1 MMKSRNFI
9 LGLFTLILLTAIS
22 NYIFAGTTGKIA
34 GRVTDAKTG
43 EGIPFANVII
53 EGTTLGAATNLEG
66 YYTIINVP
74 PGVYTLRASVV
85 GYETKI
91 VTNVRVNIDLTTRI
105 DFELREKTV
114 ELGQEVVVTATRP
127 LVQKDLTA
135 STSVVGSDLISELP
149 VTEVRDVLTLQAGV
163 IVSAGG
169 GIHVR
174 GGRSGQLAYQIDGVT
189 ITDAYDNSTVI
200 DVGTNAIQELQVISG
215 AFNAEYGQ
223 AMSGVVNIVTKDGD
237 NKFNGNI
244 QLYSGDYFSNR
255 KNIFMN
261 IDHINPLSVQ
271 SVDASLSGPILKDR
285 LFFFT
290 NARYYYNEGYLYGK
304 RIFLP
309 TDVTREVSPD
319 SFIVQASGDGAFV
332 PMNPNK
338 RFFYQAKL
346 TQRVTSTF
354 KLSYNFIYDYQ
365 NYKDYDDFQRLNP
378 DNNLNRFRKGYSN
391 TLSINHA
398 ISNWTFYQLNFS
410 YYFKDYRHYLY
421 KDIYTGD
428 PARPTLYVDNDLIQN
443 PPYSFSTGGTNTSRF
458 VRNTG
463 TYSVRLDWTSQLT
476 QEVGI
481 KFGGEF
487 KQHRI
492 YYENIN
498 LQPMVD
504 ANGNKVNPYN
514 VVIPPITTNNY
525 DTYLRKPQE
534 GAAYIQTKLEM
545 FNMIVNAGIRL
556 DVFNPDGVVL
566 SDPTDPNIYD
576 PIKPDNKFFDYNGNG
591 VQDPGEPSKTVEDRL
606 KYWYKKA
613 SIKYQ
618 VSPRVGIAYP
628 ITDKGVIHF
637 SYGHFLQLPSY
648 ELLYTNPDFELGVGS
663 GNQGLFG
670 NADLKPQKT
679 VKGEIGLQQ
688 QIGDDISIDVTMFFE
703 DFRDLIG
710 TQTDEVLVFGGA
722 RSYSIFANS
731 DFGFSKGI
739 TLRFE
744 KRFSGGL
751 ATNLDYTYSIT
762 KGNASNP
769 ADARNAI
776 LGGAAPETFIAPLDW
791 DQTHT
796 LNIVVAYTKPR
807 DFGFSIIGNLY
818 SGQPYTP
825 QINKN
830 TRVTQNAFPRNSG
843 RKPSIFNV
851 DLRAYK
857 DIPIASTTLTF
868 FVKVYNVFDANNPRG
883 VYGDTGDPFFTFGK
897 LEAQKINPKLY
908 YNTLDELYTNP
919 GFFSE
924 PRRVEFGISYNF

>member
-1 MMKSRNFI
+1 MKPRVIF
-9 LGLFTLILLTAIS
+9 LFTIPICLSLILTV
-22 NYIFAGTTGKIA
+22 FAGTTGKIA

-74 PGVYTLRASVV
+74 PGVYTVKASVV

-91 VTNVRVNIDLTTRI
+91 VTNVRVNIDLTTRV

-127 LVQKDLTA
+127 LIQKDLTA

-163 IVSAGG
+163 VVSAGG

-174 GGRSGQLAYQIDGVT
+174 GGRAGQLAFQIDGVT

-200 DVGTNAIQELQVISG
+200 DVGTSAIQELQVISG

-237 NKFNGNI
+237 NKFTGNI
-244 QLYSGDYFSNR
+244 QIYSGDYYSNR

-261 IDHINPLSVQ
+261 IDHINPLTVQ
-271 SVDASLSGPILKDR
+271 NFDASLSGPIIRDK

-290 NARYYYNEGYLYGK
+290 NARYYFNEGYLYGK
-304 RIFLP
+304 RVFLP

-338 RFFYQAKL
+338 RIYFQTKL
-346 TQRVTSTF
+346 TQRLTSTF
-354 KLSYNFIYDYQ
+354 RLSYNFIYDYQ
-365 NYKDYDDFQRLNP
+365 NYKDYDHYQRLNP

-391 TLSINHA
+391 TISINHA
-398 ISNWTFYQLNFS
+398 LSNWTFYQLNLS

-428 PARPTLYVDNDLIQN
+428 PQRPTLYVDNDLIQN
-443 PPYSFSTGGTNTSRF
+443 PPYSFATGGTNTSRF

-492 YYENIN
+492 YFENIN
-498 LQPMVD
+498 LQPMLD

-514 VVIPPITTNNY
+514 VVIPPLTTTNH
-525 DTYLRKPQE
+525 DKYLREPQE
-534 GAAYIQTKLEM
+534 GAAYFQTKLEM
-545 FNMIVNAGIRL
+545 FNMIVNAGLRL
-556 DVFNPDGVVL
+556 DIFNPDGVVL

-576 PIKPDNKFFDYNGNG
+576 PIKPNNKFFDYNGNG
-591 VQDPGEPSKTVEDRL
+591 VQDPGEPTKTIEDRL

-618 VSPRVGIAYP
+618 ISPRVGIAYP

-688 QIGDDISIDVTMFFE
+688 QIGSDISIDVTMFFE
-703 DFRDLIG
+703 DFRNLVG

-722 RSYSIFANS
+722 RSYSIYANS
-731 DFGFSKGI
+731 DFGFSRGI
-739 TLRFE
+739 TARFE

-751 ATNLDYTYSIT
+751 ATNIDYTYSIT

-796 LNIVVAYTKPR
+796 LNIVVAYTQPR
-807 DFGFSIIGNLY
+807 NFGFSIIGNLY

-843 RKPSIFNV
+843 RKPNIFNI
-851 DLRAYK
+851 DMRAYK
-857 DIPIASTTLTF
+857 DIALANTTLTIF
-868 FVKVYNVFDANNPRG
+868 IKVYNLLDANNPRG
-883 VYGDTGDPFFTFGK
+883 VYGDTGDPFFTFSK

-908 YNTLDELYTNP
+908 YNTLDDLYTNP

>member
-1 MMKSRNFI
+1 MKIRIIKLCI
-9 LGLFTLILLTAIS
+9 LIIVGIMSTIS
-22 NYIFAGTTGKIA
+22 LYAGTTGKIA

-127 LVQKDLTA
+127 LIQKDLTA

-174 GGRSGQLAYQIDGVT
+174 GGRAGQLAYQIDGVT

-237 NKFNGNI
+237 NKFTGNI
-244 QLYSGDYFSNR
+244 QLYGGDYYSNR

-261 IDHINPLSVQ
+261 LDKINPLSVQ
-271 SVDASLSGPILKDR
+271 NIDASFSGPIIKDH

-290 NARYYYNEGYLYGK
+290 NARYYFNEGYLYGK
-304 RIFLP
+304 RVFLP

-319 SFIVQASGDGAFV
+319 SFLVQASGDGAFV

-338 RFFYQAKL
+338 RFFFQTKL
-346 TQRVTSTF
+346 TQRLTSTF
-354 KLSYNFIYDYQ
+354 KISYNFIYDYQ

-391 TLSINHA
+391 TISINHA
-398 ISNWTFYQLNFS
+398 LSNWTFYQLNFS

-428 PARPTLYVDNDLIQN
+428 PNRPTLYVDNDRIQN

-476 QEVGI
+476 QEIGI
-481 KFGGEF
+481 KFGGEL

-514 VVIPPITTNNY
+514 VVIPPLTTNNHDKY
-525 DTYLRKPQE
+525 FRKPLE
-534 GAAYIQTKLEM
+534 GAAYFQTKLEM
-545 FNMIVNAGIRL
+545 FNMIVNAGLRL
-556 DVFNPDGVVL
+556 DIFNPDGVVL

-591 VQDPGEPSKTVEDRL
+591 VQDSNEPSKTVEDRL
-606 KYWYKKA
+606 KYWYRKA

-618 VSPRVGIAYP
+618 VSPRIGIAYP

-648 ELLYTNPDFELGVGS
+648 ELLYSNPDFELGVGS

-796 LNIVVAYTKPR
+796 LNIVVAYSKPR
-807 DFGFSIIGNLY
+807 NYGFSIIGNLY

-843 RKPSIFNV
+843 RKPTIFNI
-851 DLRAYK
+851 DLRTYK
-857 DIPIASTTLTF
+857 DIAIANTTLTIF
-868 FVKVYNVFDANNPRG
+868 MKVYNLLDANNPRG
-883 VYGDTGDPFFTFGK
+883 IYGDTGDPFFTFGK

>member
-1 MMKSRNFI
+1 MKIRNKYW
-9 LGLFTLILLTAIS
+9 LYLITIIVITVAK
-22 NYIFAGTTGKIA
+22 IFAGTTGKIA

-85 GYETKI
+85 GYETKV

-174 GGRSGQLAYQIDGVT
+174 GGRAGQLAYQIDGVT

-237 NKFNGNI
+237 NKFTGNI
-244 QLYSGDYFSNR
+244 QLYGGDYYSSR

-271 SVDASLSGPILKDR
+271 NFDASLSGPIIKDHI
-285 LFFFT
+285 FFFT

-304 RIFLP
+304 RVFLP

-338 RFFYQAKL
+338 RLFFQTKL
-346 TQRVTSTF
+346 TQRLTSTF
-354 KLSYNFIYDYQ
+354 RLSYNFIYDYQ
-365 NYKDYDDFQRLNP
+365 NYKDYDNYQRLNP

-391 TLSINHA
+391 TIAINHA
-398 ISNWTFYQLNFS
+398 LSNWTFYQLNFS

-428 PARPTLYVDNDLIQN
+428 PNRPTYYVDNDLIQN

-463 TYSVRLDWTSQLT
+463 TYSARLDWTSQLT
-476 QEVGI
+476 QEIGI
-481 KFGGEF
+481 KFGGEI

-504 ANGNKVNPYN
+504 ENGNKVNPYN
-514 VVIPPITTNNY
+514 VVIPPITTNNH
-525 DTYLRKPQE
+525 DKYLRKPIE
-534 GAAYIQTKLEM
+534 GAAYFQTKLEM
-545 FNMIVNAGIRL
+545 FNMIVNAGLRL
-556 DVFNPDGVVL
+556 DVFNPDGIVL

-591 VQDPGEPSKTVEDRL
+591 VQDPNEPSKTIEDRL

-613 SIKYQ
+613 SVKYQ

-796 LNIVVAYTKPR
+796 LNVVVAYSKPR
-807 DFGFSIIGNLY
+807 DYGFSIIGNLY

-843 RKPSIFNV
+843 RKPSIFNI

-857 DIPIASTTLTF
+857 DIAIASTTLTL
-868 FVKVYNVFDANNPRG
+868 FVKVYNLLDSNNPRG

>member
-1 MMKSRNFI
+1 MKSRNIKLSYLII
-9 LGLFTLILLTAIS
+9 LFFAAIV

-85 GYETKI
+85 GYETKV

-200 DVGTNAIQELQVISG
+200 DVGTSAIQELQVISG

-237 NKFNGNI
+237 NNFNGNI
-244 QLYSGDYFSNR
+244 QLYSGDYYSNR

-271 SVDASLSGPILKDR
+271 NIDVSLSGPILKDR

-290 NARYYYNEGYLYGK
+290 NARYFYNEGYLYGK
-304 RIFLP
+304 RVFLP

-319 SFIVQASGDGAFV
+319 SFIVKASGDGAFV

-338 RFFYQAKL
+338 RIFYQAKL
-346 TQRVTSTF
+346 TQRITSTF
-354 KLSYNFIYDYQ
+354 RLSYNFIYDYQ
-365 NYKDYDDFQRLNP
+365 NYKDYDNFQRLNP

-391 TLSINHA
+391 TISINHA
-398 ISNWTFYQLNFS
+398 LSNWTFYQLNFS

-428 PARPTLYVDNDLIQN
+428 SARPTLYVDNDLIQN
-443 PPYSFSTGGTNTSRF
+443 PPYSFSTGGTNPNRF

-504 ANGNKVNPYN
+504 ANGNKVNPFN
-514 VVIPPITTNNY
+514 VAIPPVTTNNY

-566 SDPTDPNIYD
+566 NDPTDPNIYD

-613 SIKYQ
+613 SVKYQ
-618 VSPRVGIAYP
+618 VSPRIGIAYP

-688 QIGDDISIDVTMFFE
+688 QIGNDISIDVTMFFE
-703 DFRDLIG
+703 DFRNLVG

-722 RSYSIFANS
+722 KSYSIYANS

-751 ATNLDYTYSIT
+751 ATNIDYTYSIT

-769 ADARNAI
+769 ADARNAV
-776 LGGAAPETFIAPLDW
+776 LGGALPETFIAPLDW

-796 LNIVVAYTKPR
+796 LNVVIAYTKPR
-807 DFGFSIIGNLY
+807 DFGFSIIGNFY

>member
-1 MMKSRNFI
+1 MMEIKYKKW
-9 LGLFTLILLTAIS
+9 LLLVLILTVSEL
-22 NYIFAGTTGKIA
+22 FAGTTGKIA

-74 PGVYTLRASVV
+74 PGTYTVRASVV
-85 GYETKI
+85 GYETKV
-91 VTNVRVNIDLTTRI
+91 VTNVRVNIDLTTRL

-114 ELGQEVVVTATRP
+114 ELEQEVVVTATRP
-127 LVQKDLTA
+127 LIQKDLTA

-163 IVSAGG
+163 VVSGG

-174 GGRSGQLAYQIDGVT
+174 GGRSGQLLYQIDGVT

-200 DVGTNAIQELQVISG
+200 DVGTSAIQELQVISG

-237 NKFNGNI
+237 NNFTGNV
-244 QLYSGDYFSNR
+244 QLYSGDYLSNR
-255 KNIFMN
+255 RNIFMN
-261 IDHINPLSVQ
+261 IDNINPLSVQ
-271 SVDASLSGPILKDR
+271 NFDISLSGPIIKNN

-290 NARYYYNEGYLYGK
+290 NARYYYNEGHLYGK
-304 RIFLP
+304 RIFRP
-309 TDVTREVSPD
+309 TDVTRQISPD
-319 SFIVQASGDGAFV
+319 SFIVQATGDGAFV

-338 RFFYQAKL
+338 RLFFQSKL
-346 TQRVTSTF
+346 TQRITST
-354 KLSYNFIYDYQ
+354 LRVSYNFIYDYQ

-391 TLSINHA
+391 TVSINHA

-410 YYFKDYRHYLY
+410 YFFKDYRHYLY

-428 PARPTLYVDNDLIQN
+428 STRPTLYVDNDLIQN

-463 TYSVRLDWTSQLT
+463 TYSARLDWTSQLT
-476 QEVGI
+476 QEIGI
-481 KFGGEF
+481 KFGGEI

-498 LQPMVD
+498 LQPMLD
-504 ANGNKVNPYN
+504 ETGSKVYPYN
-514 VVIPPITTNNY
+514 VVIPPLTTNNH
-525 DTYLRKPQE
+525 DKYLRKPLE
-534 GAAYIQTKLEM
+534 GAAYFQTKLEM
-545 FNMIVNAGIRL
+545 FNMIVNAGVRL
-556 DVFNPDGVVL
+556 DIFNPDGVVL
-566 SDPTDPNIYD
+566 SDPADPNIYD
-576 PIKPDNKFFDYNGNG
+576 PIKPSNKFFDYNGNG
-591 VQDPGEPSKTVEDRL
+591 VQDNGEPTKTVEDRL

-618 VSPRVGIAYP
+618 ISPRIGIAYP

-688 QIGDDISIDVTMFFE
+688 QIGNDISIDVTMFFE

-722 RSYSIFANS
+722 RSYSIYANS

-739 TLRFE
+739 TFRFE

-796 LNIVVAYTKPR
+796 LNLVVAYTKPR
-807 DFGFSIIGNLY
+807 DYGLSIIANLY

-825 QINKN
+825 QVNKN

-843 RKPSIFNV
+843 RKPSIFNI
-851 DLRAYK
+851 DLRTYK
-857 DIPIASTTLTF
+857 DIPIRKTTITIF
-868 FVKVYNVFDANNPRG
+868 MKIYNLLDSNNPRG

-897 LEAQKINPKLY
+897 LEAQKVNPKLY
-908 YNTLDELYTNP
+908 YNTLDDLFTNP

-924 PRRVEFGISYNF
+924 PRRVEIGISYNF

>member
-1 MMKSRNFI
+1 MKSRSLN
-9 LGLFTLILLTAIS
+9 LKFTVLLILLTS
-22 NYIFAGTTGKIA
+22 VSLWSGTTGKIA

-43 EGIPFANVII
+43 EGIPFANVLI
-53 EGTTLGAATNLEG
+53 EGTNLGAATNLEG
-66 YYTIINVP
+66 YYTIINIP
-74 PGVYTLRASVV
+74 PGVYTVRASVV
-85 GYETKI
+85 GFETKV
-91 VTNVRVNIDLTTRI
+91 VTNVRVSIDLTTRV

-114 ELGQEVVVTATRP
+114 ELGQEVIVTATRP
-127 LVQKDLTA
+127 LIQKDLTA
-135 STSVVGSDLISELP
+135 STSIVGSELISYLP
-149 VTEVRDVLTLQAGV
+149 VTEVRDVLTLQAGI

-169 GIHVR
+169 DLHVR
-174 GGRSGQLAYQIDGVT
+174 GGRKGQLVYQIDGVT

-200 DVGTNAIQELQVISG
+200 DVGTSAIQELQVISG

-237 NKFNGNI
+237 NKFTGNL
-244 QLYSGDYFSNR
+244 QLYGGDYYSNR

-261 IDHINPLSVQ
+261 IDRINPFSVQ
-271 SVDASLSGPILKDR
+271 NIDGSLSGPIIRDK

-290 NARYYYNEGYLYGK
+290 NLRYYYNEGYLYGK
-304 RIFLP
+304 RVFLP

-338 RFFYQAKL
+338 RFFMQTKL
-346 TQRVTSTF
+346 TQRITSTL
-354 KLSYNFIYDYQ
+354 KVSYNFIYDYQ
-365 NYKDYDDFQRLNP
+365 NYKDYDDYQRLNP

-391 TLSINHA
+391 TISINHA
-398 ISNWTFYQLNFS
+398 ISNWTFYTIGLS

-428 PARPTLYVDNDLIQN
+428 PARPTLYVDNDRIQN

-476 QEVGI
+476 QEIGI
-481 KFGGEF
+481 KFGGEL

-504 ANGNKVNPYN
+504 ENGNKVSPYN
-514 VVIPPITTNNY
+514 VVIPPLTTNNHDKY
-525 DTYLRKPQE
+525 IRKPVE
-534 GAAYIQTKLEM
+534 GAAYFQTKLEM
-545 FNMIVNAGIRL
+545 FNMIVNAGLRL

-566 SDPTDPNIYD
+566 NDPTDPSIYD
-576 PIKPDNKFFDYNGNG
+576 PIKPNNKFFDYNGNG
-591 VQDPGEPSKTVEDRL
+591 VQDPDEPTKTVKDRL
-606 KYWYKKA
+606 KYWYKNA
-613 SIKYQ
+613 SVKYQ

-628 ITDKGVIHF
+628 ITDRGVIHF

-679 VKGEIGLQQ
+679 VKGEIGLKQ
-688 QIGDDISIDVTMFFE
+688 QIGDDMSIDVTMFFE

-722 RSYSIFANS
+722 KSYSIYANS

-744 KRFSGGL
+744 KRFFGGL
-751 ATNLDYTYSIT
+751 ATNIDYTYSIT

-796 LNIVVAYTKPR
+796 LNIIVAYSKPR
-807 DFGFSIIGNLY
+807 NYGFSIIGNLY

-843 RKPSIFNV
+843 RKPNIFNI

-857 DIPIASTTLTF
+857 DIPIASTTLTLF
-868 FVKVYNVFDANNPRG
+868 LKVYNLLDSINPRS

-897 LEAQKINPKLY
+897 LEAIKINPKLY

>member
-1 MMKSRNFI
+1 MKIRIIKLCI
-9 LGLFTLILLTAIS
+9 LIIVGIMSTIS
-22 NYIFAGTTGKIA
+22 LYAGTTGKIA

-127 LVQKDLTA
+127 LIQKDLTA

-174 GGRSGQLAYQIDGVT
+174 GGRAGQLAYQIDGVT

-237 NKFNGNI
+237 NKFTGNI
-244 QLYSGDYFSNR
+244 QLYGGDYYSNR

-261 IDHINPLSVQ
+261 LDKINPLSVQ
-271 SVDASLSGPILKDR
+271 NIDASFSGPIIKDH

-290 NARYYYNEGYLYGK
+290 NARYYFNEGYLYGK
-304 RIFLP
+304 RVFLP

-319 SFIVQASGDGAFV
+319 SFLVQASGDGAFV

-338 RFFYQAKL
+338 RFFFQTKL
-346 TQRVTSTF
+346 TQRLTSTF

-391 TLSINHA
+391 TISINHA
-398 ISNWTFYQLNFS
+398 LSNWTFYQLNFS

-428 PARPTLYVDNDLIQN
+428 PNRPTLYVDNDRIQN

-476 QEVGI
+476 QEIGI
-481 KFGGEF
+481 KFGGEL

-514 VVIPPITTNNY
+514 VVIPPLTTNNHDKY
-525 DTYLRKPQE
+525 FRKPLE
-534 GAAYIQTKLEM
+534 GAAYFQTKLEM
-545 FNMIVNAGIRL
+545 FNMIVNAGLRL
-556 DVFNPDGVVL
+556 DIFNPDGVVL

-591 VQDPGEPSKTVEDRL
+591 VQDSNEPSKTVEDRL
-606 KYWYKKA
+606 KYWYRKA

-618 VSPRVGIAYP
+618 VSPRIGIAYP

-648 ELLYTNPDFELGVGS
+648 ELLYSNPDFELGVGS

-796 LNIVVAYTKPR
+796 LNIVVAYSKPR
-807 DFGFSIIGNLY
+807 NYGFSIIGNLY

-843 RKPSIFNV
+843 RKPTIFNI
-851 DLRAYK
+851 DLRTYK
-857 DIPIASTTLTF
+857 DIAIANTTLTIF
-868 FVKVYNVFDANNPRG
+868 MKVYNLLDANNPRG
-883 VYGDTGDPFFTFGK
+883 IYGDTGDPFFTFGK

-908 YNTLDELYTNP
+908 FNTLDELYTNP

>member
-1 MMKSRNFI
+1 MKSRNIKLSYLII
-9 LGLFTLILLTAIS
+9 LFFAAIV

-85 GYETKI
+85 GYETKV

-200 DVGTNAIQELQVISG
+200 DVGTSAIQELQVISG

-237 NKFNGNI
+237 NNFNGNI
-244 QLYSGDYFSNR
+244 QLYSGDYYSNR

-271 SVDASLSGPILKDR
+271 NIDVSLSGPILKDR

-290 NARYYYNEGYLYGK
+290 NARYFYNEGYLYGK
-304 RIFLP
+304 RVFLP

-319 SFIVQASGDGAFV
+319 SFIVKASGDGAFV

-338 RFFYQAKL
+338 RIFYQAKL
-346 TQRVTSTF
+346 TQRITSTF
-354 KLSYNFIYDYQ
+354 RLSYNFIYDYQ
-365 NYKDYDDFQRLNP
+365 NYKDYDNFQRLNP

-391 TLSINHA
+391 TISINHA
-398 ISNWTFYQLNFS
+398 LSNWTFYQLNFS

-443 PPYSFSTGGTNTSRF
+443 PPYSFSTGGTNPNRF

-504 ANGNKVNPYN
+504 ANGNKVNPFN
-514 VVIPPITTNNY
+514 VAIPPITTNNY
-525 DTYLRKPQE
+525 DTYLRKPKE
-534 GAAYIQTKLEM
+534 GAAYFQTKLEM

-566 SDPTDPNIYD
+566 NDPTDPNIYD

-613 SIKYQ
+613 SVKYQ
-618 VSPRVGIAYP
+618 VSPRIGIAYP

-688 QIGDDISIDVTMFFE
+688 QIGNDISIDVTMFFE
-703 DFRDLIG
+703 DFRNLVG

-722 RSYSIFANS
+722 KSYSIYANS

-769 ADARNAI
+769 ADARNAV
-776 LGGAAPETFIAPLDW
+776 LGGALPETFIAPLDW

-796 LNIVVAYTKPR
+796 LNVVIAYTKPR
-807 DFGFSIIGNLY
+807 DFGFSIIGNFY

>member
-1 MMKSRNFI
+1 MKSRNIKLSYLII
-9 LGLFTLILLTAIS
+9 LFFAAIV

-85 GYETKI
+85 GYETKV

-200 DVGTNAIQELQVISG
+200 DVGTSAIQELQVISG

-237 NKFNGNI
+237 NNFNGNI
-244 QLYSGDYFSNR
+244 QLYSGDYYSNR

-271 SVDASLSGPILKDR
+271 NIDVSLSGPILKDR

-290 NARYYYNEGYLYGK
+290 NARYFYNEGYLYGK
-304 RIFLP
+304 RVFLP

-319 SFIVQASGDGAFV
+319 SFIVKASGDGAFV

-338 RFFYQAKL
+338 RIFYQAKL
-346 TQRVTSTF
+346 TQRITSTF
-354 KLSYNFIYDYQ
+354 RLSYNFIYDYQ
-365 NYKDYDDFQRLNP
+365 NYKDYDNFQRLNP

-391 TLSINHA
+391 TISINHA
-398 ISNWTFYQLNFS
+398 LSNWTFYQLNFS

-443 PPYSFSTGGTNTSRF
+443 PPYSFSTGGTNPNRF

-504 ANGNKVNPYN
+504 ANGNKVNPFN
-514 VVIPPITTNNY
+514 VAIPPITTNNY
-525 DTYLRKPQE
+525 DTYLRKPKE
-534 GAAYIQTKLEM
+534 GAAYFQTKLEM

-566 SDPTDPNIYD
+566 NDPTDPNIYD
-576 PIKPDNKFFDYNGNG
+576 PIKPDNKFFDYDGNG

-613 SIKYQ
+613 SVKYQ
-618 VSPRVGIAYP
+618 VSPRIGIAYP

-688 QIGDDISIDVTMFFE
+688 QIGSDISIDVTMFFE
-703 DFRDLIG
+703 DFRNLVG

-722 RSYSIFANS
+722 KSYSIYANS

-769 ADARNAI
+769 ADARNAV
-776 LGGAAPETFIAPLDW
+776 LGGALPETFIAPLDW

-796 LNIVVAYTKPR
+796 LNVVIAYTKPR
-807 DFGFSIIGNLY
+807 DFGFSIIGNFY

>member
-1 MMKSRNFI
+1 MKSRSLNLKFAI
-9 LGLFTLILLTAIS
+9 FLLLITAVS
-22 NYIFAGTTGKIA
+22 LWPGTTGKIA

-43 EGIPFANVII
+43 EGIPFANVLI
-53 EGTTLGAATNLEG
+53 EGTNLGAATNLDG
-66 YYTIINVP
+66 YYTIINIP
-74 PGVYTLRASVV
+74 PGVYTVRASVV
-85 GYETKI
+85 GYETKV
-91 VTNVRVNIDLTTRI
+91 VTNVRVSIDLTTRV

-135 STSVVGSDLISELP
+135 STSIVGSELISELP
-149 VTEVRDVLTLQAGV
+149 VTEVRDVLTLQAGI

-169 GIHVR
+169 ELHVR
-174 GGRSGQLAYQIDGVT
+174 GGRKGQLVYQIDGVT

-237 NKFNGNI
+237 NKFTGNL

-261 IDHINPLSVQ
+261 IGRTNPFSIQ
-271 SVDASLSGPILKDR
+271 NIDGSLSGPIIRDK

-290 NARYYYNEGYLYGK
+290 NLRYYYNEGYLYGK
-304 RIFLP
+304 RVFLP
-309 TDVTREVSPD
+309 TDVTREISPD

-338 RFFYQAKL
+338 RFFMQTKL
-346 TQRVTSTF
+346 TQRITSTL
-354 KLSYNFIYDYQ
+354 KVSYNFIFDYQ
-365 NYKDYDDFQRLNP
+365 NYKDYDDYQRLNP

-391 TLSINHA
+391 TITINHA
-398 ISNWTFYQLNFS
+398 ISNWTFYTIGLS

-428 PARPTLYVDNDLIQN
+428 PNRPTLYVDNDLIQN

-476 QEVGI
+476 QEIGI
-481 KFGGEF
+481 KFGGEL

-504 ANGNKVNPYN
+504 ENGNKVNPYN
-514 VVIPPITTNNY
+514 VVIPPLTTNNH
-525 DTYLRKPQE
+525 DKYLRKPVE
-534 GAAYIQTKLEM
+534 GAAYFQTKLEM
-545 FNMIVNAGIRL
+545 FNIIVNAGLRL

-566 SDPTDPNIYD
+566 NDPTDPSIYD
-576 PIKPDNKFFDYNGNG
+576 PIKPNNKFFDYNGNG
-591 VQDPGEPSKTVEDRL
+591 VQDPDEPTKTVEDRL

-679 VKGEIGLQQ
+679 VKGEIGLKQ
-688 QIGDDISIDVTMFFE
+688 QIGDDMSIDVTMFFE

-722 RSYSIFANS
+722 KSYSIYANS

-744 KRFSGGL
+744 KRFIGGL
-751 ATNLDYTYSIT
+751 ATNIDYTYSIT

-796 LNIVVAYTKPR
+796 LNIIVAYSKPR
-807 DFGFSIIGNLY
+807 NYGFSIIGNLY

-843 RKPSIFNV
+843 RKPNIFNI

-857 DIPIASTTLTF
+857 DIAIANTTLTF
-868 FVKVYNVFDANNPRG
+868 FVKVYNLLDSNNPRS

-897 LEAQKINPKLY
+897 LEAIKINPKLY
-908 YNTLDELYTNP
+908 YNSLDELYTNP

>member
-1 MMKSRNFI
+1 MKSRNFEI
-9 LGLFTLILLTAIS
+9 FYFIVLSFVVIV

-127 LVQKDLTA
+127 LIQKDLTA
-135 STSVVGSDLISELP
+135 STSVVGADLISELP

-163 IVSAGG
+163 IVSASG

-200 DVGTNAIQELQVISG
+200 DVGTSAIQELQVISG

-237 NKFNGNI
+237 NNFNGNI
-244 QLYSGDYFSNR
+244 QLYSGDYYSKRN
-255 KNIFMN
+255 NIFMN
-261 IDHINPLSVQ
+261 IDHINPFSVQ
-271 SVDASLSGPILKDR
+271 NLDVSLSGPILRDR

-290 NARYYYNEGYLYGK
+290 NARYYYNEGHLYGK
-304 RIFLP
+304 RVFLP

-338 RFFYQAKL
+338 RFFYQTKL
-346 TQRVTSTF
+346 TQRVTPTF

-365 NYKDYDDFQRLNP
+365 NYKDYDNFQRLNP

-391 TLSINHA
+391 TISINHA
-398 ISNWTFYQLNFS
+398 ISNWSFYQLNFS

-428 PARPTLYVDNDLIQN
+428 PTRPTLYVDNDLIQN

-476 QEVGI
+476 QEIGI

-492 YYENIN
+492 YFENIN

-504 ANGNKVNPYN
+504 ENGNKVNPFN
-514 VVIPPITTNNY
+514 VIIPPVTTNNY
-525 DTYLRKPQE
+525 DTYLRKPKE
-534 GAAYIQTKLEM
+534 GAAYFQTKLEM
-545 FNMIVNAGIRL
+545 FNMIVNAGVRL
-556 DVFNPDGVVL
+556 DIFNPDGVVL

-576 PIKPDNKFFDYNGNG
+576 PIKPDNKFYDYNGNG
-591 VQDPGEPSKTVEDRL
+591 VQDPDEPSKTIEDRL

-688 QIGDDISIDVTMFFE
+688 QIGDDISVDVTMFFE
-703 DFRDLIG
+703 DFRNLVG

-722 RSYSIFANS
+722 RSYSIYANS

-739 TLRFE
+739 TFRFE

-776 LGGAAPETFIAPLDW
+776 LGGALPETFIAPLDW

-807 DFGFSIIGNLY
+807 DFGFSIIGNFY

-857 DIPIASTTLTF
+857 DIPIASTTLTL

-883 VYGDTGDPFFTFGK
+883 VFGDTGDPFFTFGK

>member
-1 MMKSRNFI
+1 MKSRNIKSILFI
-9 LGLFTLILLTAIS
+9 FLIFTLIARS
-22 NYIFAGTTGKIA
+22 IFAGTTGKIA

-53 EGTTLGAATNLEG
+53 EGTNLGAATNLEG

-74 PGVYTLRASVV
+74 PGVYSVRASVV

-91 VTNVRVNIDLTTRI
+91 VTNVRVNIDLTTRV

-127 LVQKDLTA
+127 LIQKDLTA

-237 NKFNGNI
+237 NNFNGNV

-255 KNIFMN
+255 SNIFMN
-261 IDHINPLSVQ
+261 INHINPLSVR
-271 SVDASLSGPILKDR
+271 SIDASLSGPILKDR
-285 LFFFT
+285 FFFFT

-309 TDVTREVSPD
+309 TDVTREVSSD
-319 SFIVQASGDGAFV
+319 SFRVQASGDGAFV

-365 NYKDYDDFQRLNP
+365 NYKDYDNFQRLNP

-391 TLSINHA
+391 TISINHA
-398 ISNWTFYQLNFS
+398 LSNWTFYQLNFS

-428 PARPTLYVDNDLIQN
+428 TARPTLYVDNDLIQN
-443 PPYSFSTGGTNTSRF
+443 PPYSFSTGGTNTNRF

-463 TYSVRLDWTSQLT
+463 TYSLRLDWTSQLT
-476 QEVGI
+476 QEIGI

-504 ANGNKVNPYN
+504 ANGNKVKPYN
-514 VVIPPITTNNY
+514 VVIPPVTTNNY

-534 GAAYIQTKLEM
+534 GAAYFQTKLEM

-556 DVFNPDGVVL
+556 DIFNPDGVIL

-576 PIKPDNKFFDYNGNG
+576 PIKPNNKFFDYNGNG
-591 VQDPGEPSKTVEDRL
+591 VQDPNEPSKTVQDRL

-688 QIGDDISIDVTMFFE
+688 QIGSDMSIDVTMFFE

-710 TQTDEVLVFGGA
+710 TQTDEILVFGGA
-722 RSYSIFANS
+722 RSYSIYANS

-857 DIPIASTTLTF
+857 DIPIANTTLTF

>member
-1 MMKSRNFI
+1 MKSRNIKLSYLII
-9 LGLFTLILLTAIS
+9 LFFAAIV

-85 GYETKI
+85 GYETKV

-200 DVGTNAIQELQVISG
+200 DVGTSAIQELQVISG

-237 NKFNGNI
+237 NNFNGNI
-244 QLYSGDYFSNR
+244 QLYSGDYYSNR

-271 SVDASLSGPILKDR
+271 NIDVSLSGPILKDR

-290 NARYYYNEGYLYGK
+290 NARYFYNEGYLYGK
-304 RIFLP
+304 RVFLP

-319 SFIVQASGDGAFV
+319 SFIVKASGDGAFV

-338 RFFYQAKL
+338 RIFYQAKL
-346 TQRVTSTF
+346 TQRITSTF
-354 KLSYNFIYDYQ
+354 RLSYNFIYDYQ
-365 NYKDYDDFQRLNP
+365 NYKDYDNFQRLNP

-391 TLSINHA
+391 TISINHA
-398 ISNWTFYQLNFS
+398 LSNWTFYQLNFS

-428 PARPTLYVDNDLIQN
+428 SARPTLYVDNDLIQN
-443 PPYSFSTGGTNTSRF
+443 PPYSFSTGGTNPNRF

-504 ANGNKVNPYN
+504 ANGNKVNPFN
-514 VVIPPITTNNY
+514 VAIPPVTTNNY

-534 GAAYIQTKLEM
+534 GAAYFQTKLEM

-566 SDPTDPNIYD
+566 NDPTDPNIYD

-613 SIKYQ
+613 SVKYQ
-618 VSPRVGIAYP
+618 VSPRIGIAYP

-688 QIGDDISIDVTMFFE
+688 QIGNDISIDVTMFFE
-703 DFRDLIG
+703 DFRNLVG

-722 RSYSIFANS
+722 KSYSIYANS

-769 ADARNAI
+769 ADARNAV
-776 LGGAAPETFIAPLDW
+776 LGGALPETFIAPLDW

-796 LNIVVAYTKPR
+796 LNVVIAYTKPR
-807 DFGFSIIGNLY
+807 DFGFSIIGNFY

>member
-1 MMKSRNFI
+1 MKSRNIKLSYLII
-9 LGLFTLILLTAIS
+9 LFFAAIV

-85 GYETKI
+85 GYETKV

-200 DVGTNAIQELQVISG
+200 DVGTSAIQELQVISG

-237 NKFNGNI
+237 NNFNGNI
-244 QLYSGDYFSNR
+244 QLYSGDYYSNR

-271 SVDASLSGPILKDR
+271 NIDVSLSGPILKDR

-290 NARYYYNEGYLYGK
+290 NARYFYNEGYLYGK
-304 RIFLP
+304 RVFLP

-319 SFIVQASGDGAFV
+319 SFIVKASGDGAFV

-338 RFFYQAKL
+338 RIFYQAKL
-346 TQRVTSTF
+346 TQRITSTF
-354 KLSYNFIYDYQ
+354 RLSYNFIYDYQ
-365 NYKDYDDFQRLNP
+365 NYKDYDNFQRLNP

-391 TLSINHA
+391 TISINHA
-398 ISNWTFYQLNFS
+398 LSNWTFYQLNFS

-428 PARPTLYVDNDLIQN
+428 SARPTLYVDNDLIQN
-443 PPYSFSTGGTNTSRF
+443 PPYSFSTGGTNPNRF

-504 ANGNKVNPYN
+504 ANGNKVNPFN
-514 VVIPPITTNNY
+514 VAIPPITTNNY
-525 DTYLRKPQE
+525 DTYLRKPKE
-534 GAAYIQTKLEM
+534 GAAYFQTKLEM

-566 SDPTDPNIYD
+566 NDPTDPNIYD

-613 SIKYQ
+613 SVKYQ
-618 VSPRVGIAYP
+618 VSPRIGIAYP

-688 QIGDDISIDVTMFFE
+688 QIGNDISIDVTMFFE
-703 DFRDLIG
+703 DFRNLVG

-722 RSYSIFANS
+722 KSYSIYANS

-769 ADARNAI
+769 ADARNAV
-776 LGGAAPETFIAPLDW
+776 LGGALPETFIAPLDW

-796 LNIVVAYTKPR
+796 LNVVIAYTKPR
-807 DFGFSIIGNLY
+807 DFGFSIIGNFY

-868 FVKVYNVFDANNPRG
+868 FFKVYNVFDANNPRG

>member
-1 MMKSRNFI
+1 MKSRNFEI
-9 LGLFTLILLTAIS
+9 FYFIVLSFVVIV

-127 LVQKDLTA
+127 LIQKDLTA
-135 STSVVGSDLISELP
+135 STSVVGADLISELP

-163 IVSAGG
+163 IVSASG

-200 DVGTNAIQELQVISG
+200 DVGTSAIQELQVISG

-237 NKFNGNI
+237 NNFNGNI
-244 QLYSGDYFSNR
+244 QLYSGDYYSKRN
-255 KNIFMN
+255 NIFMN
-261 IDHINPLSVQ
+261 IDHINPFSVQ
-271 SVDASLSGPILKDR
+271 NLDVSLSGPILQDR

-290 NARYYYNEGYLYGK
+290 NARYYYNEGHLYGK
-304 RIFLP
+304 RVFLP

-338 RFFYQAKL
+338 RFFYQTKL
-346 TQRVTSTF
+346 TQRVTPTF

-365 NYKDYDDFQRLNP
+365 NYKDYDNFQRLNP

-391 TLSINHA
+391 TISINHA
-398 ISNWTFYQLNFS
+398 ISNWSFYQLNFS

-428 PARPTLYVDNDLIQN
+428 PTRPTLYVDNDLIQN

-476 QEVGI
+476 QEIGI

-492 YYENIN
+492 YFENIN

-504 ANGNKVNPYN
+504 ENGNKVNPFN
-514 VVIPPITTNNY
+514 VIIPPVTTNNY
-525 DTYLRKPQE
+525 DTYLRKPKE
-534 GAAYIQTKLEM
+534 GAAYFQTKLEM

-556 DVFNPDGVVL
+556 DIFNPDGVVL

-576 PIKPDNKFFDYNGNG
+576 PIKPDNKFYDYNGNG
-591 VQDPGEPSKTVEDRL
+591 VQDPDEPSKTIEDRL

-688 QIGDDISIDVTMFFE
+688 QIGDDISVDVTMFFE
-703 DFRDLIG
+703 DFRNLVG

-722 RSYSIFANS
+722 RSYSIYANS

-739 TLRFE
+739 TFRFE

-776 LGGAAPETFIAPLDW
+776 LGGALPETFIAPLDW

-807 DFGFSIIGNLY
+807 DFGFSIIGNFY

-857 DIPIASTTLTF
+857 DIPIASTTLTL

-883 VYGDTGDPFFTFGK
+883 VFGDTGDPFFTFGK

>member
-1 MMKSRNFI
+1 MRNRKI
-9 LGLFTLILLTAIS
+9 QPEYITLFLLLFAIEV
-22 NYIFAGTTGKIA
+22 FAGTTGKIA

-43 EGIPFANVII
+43 DGIPFANVII

-74 PGVYTLRASVV
+74 PGTYTVRASVV
-85 GYETKI
+85 GFETKI
-91 VTNVRVNIDLTTRI
+91 VTNVRVNIDLTTRL

-114 ELGQEVVVTATRP
+114 ELEQEVVVTATRP
-127 LVQKDLTA
+127 LIQKDLTA

-149 VTEVRDVLTLQAGV
+149 VTEVRDVLTLQAGI

-237 NKFNGNI
+237 NNFNGNI
-244 QLYSGDYFSNR
+244 QLYSGDYFSRR
-255 KNIFMN
+255 KDIFMN
-261 IDHINPLSVQ
+261 IDHINPIAVQ
-271 SVDASLSGPILKDR
+271 SIDASFSGPIFKDK

-290 NARYYYNEGYLYGK
+290 NARYYFNQGYLYGK
-304 RIFLP
+304 RVFLP
-309 TDVTREVSPD
+309 TDITREVTSD
-319 SFIVQASGDGAFV
+319 SFLVQASGDGAFV

-338 RFFYQAKL
+338 RLFYQTKL
-346 TQRVTSTF
+346 TQRVTPTF

-365 NYKDYDDFQRLNP
+365 NYKDYDNYQRLNP

-391 TLSINHA
+391 TFSVNHA
-398 ISNWTFYQLNFS
+398 LSNWTFYQLNFS

-421 KDIYTGD
+421 KDIYTND
-428 PARPTLYVDNDLIQN
+428 PNKPTLYIDNDLIQN

-463 TYSVRLDWTSQLT
+463 TYSIRLDWTSQLT
-476 QEVGI
+476 QEIGV

-498 LQPMVD
+498 LQPMLD
-504 ANGNKVNPYN
+504 ENGNKVNPFN
-514 VVIPPITTNNY
+514 VVIPPLTTTNH
-525 DTYLRKPQE
+525 DKYLRQPKE

-545 FNMIVNAGIRL
+545 FNMIVNAGLRL
-556 DVFNPDGVVL
+556 DIFNPDGVVL
-566 SDPTDPNIYD
+566 SDPTDPSIYD
-576 PIKPDNKFFDYNGNG
+576 PIKPNNKFFDYNENG
-591 VQDPGEPSKTVEDRL
+591 VQDVNEPTKTVEDRL
-606 KYWYKKA
+606 TYWYKKA
-613 SIKYQ
+613 KIKYQ
-618 VSPRVGIAYP
+618 LSPRIGIAYP
-628 ITDKGVIHF
+628 ITDRGVIHF

-670 NADLKPQKT
+670 NADLRPQKT

-688 QIGDDISIDVTMFFE
+688 QIGDDISVNVTMFFE

-722 RSYSIFANS
+722 KSYTIYANS
-731 DFGFSKGI
+731 DFGFSRGI

-744 KRFSGGL
+744 KRFLGGL
-751 ATNLDYTYSIT
+751 ATNIDYTYSIT

-796 LNIVVAYTKPR
+796 LNLIVAYTKPR
-807 DFGFSIIGNLY
+807 NYGFSIIGSLY

-825 QINKN
+825 QVNKN
-830 TRVTQNAFPRNSG
+830 TRVTQNAFPKNSG
-843 RKPSIFNV
+843 SKPSIFNV
-851 DLRAYK
+851 DMRVYK
-857 DIPIASTTLTF
+857 DIPVGKLF
-868 FVKVYNVFDANNPRG
+868 FTIFAKIYNVLDLNNPRG

-897 LEAQKINPKLY
+897 LEAYKINPKLY
-908 YNTLDELYTNP
+908 YNTIEDLFTNP

-924 PRRVEFGISYNF
+924 PRRVEIGFSVNF

>member
-1 MMKSRNFI
+1 MKSRNIKLSYLII
-9 LGLFTLILLTAIS
+9 LFFAAIV

-85 GYETKI
+85 GYETKV

-200 DVGTNAIQELQVISG
+200 DVGTSAIQELQVISG

-237 NKFNGNI
+237 NNFNGNI
-244 QLYSGDYFSNR
+244 QLYSGDYYSNR

-271 SVDASLSGPILKDR
+271 NIDVSLSGPILKDR

-290 NARYYYNEGYLYGK
+290 NARYFYNEGYLYGK
-304 RIFLP
+304 RVFLP

-319 SFIVQASGDGAFV
+319 SFIVKASGDGAFV

-338 RFFYQAKL
+338 RIFYQAKL
-346 TQRVTSTF
+346 TQRITSTF
-354 KLSYNFIYDYQ
+354 RLSYNFIYDYQ
-365 NYKDYDDFQRLNP
+365 NYKDYDNFQRLNP

-391 TLSINHA
+391 TISINHA
-398 ISNWTFYQLNFS
+398 LSNWTFYQLNFS

-428 PARPTLYVDNDLIQN
+428 SARPTLYVDNDLIQN
-443 PPYSFSTGGTNTSRF
+443 PPYSFSTGGTNPNRF

-504 ANGNKVNPYN
+504 ANGNKVNPFN
-514 VVIPPITTNNY
+514 VAIPPVTTNNY

-566 SDPTDPNIYD
+566 NDPTDPNIYD

-613 SIKYQ
+613 SVKYQ
-618 VSPRVGIAYP
+618 VSPRIGIAYP

-688 QIGDDISIDVTMFFE
+688 QIGNDISIDVTMFFE
-703 DFRDLIG
+703 DFRNLVG

-722 RSYSIFANS
+722 KSYSIYANS

-769 ADARNAI
+769 ADARNAV
-776 LGGAAPETFIAPLDW
+776 LGGALPETFIAPLDW

-796 LNIVVAYTKPR
+796 LNVVIAYTKPR
-807 DFGFSIIGNLY
+807 DFGFSIIGNFY

>member
-391 TLSINHA
+391 TISINHA

-421 KDIYTGD
+421 KNIYTGD

-514 VVIPPITTNNY
+514 VVIPPVTTNNY

-534 GAAYIQTKLEM
+534 GAAYVQTKLEM

>member
-1 MMKSRNFI
+1 MKSRNFI

>member
-1 MMKSRNFI
+1 MKSRNFI

-34 GRVTDAKTG
+34 GRVTDARTG

-591 VQDPGEPSKTVEDRL
+591 VQDPGEPSKTIEDRL

>member
-1 MMKSRNFI
+1 MKSRNIELKYYIF
-9 LGLFTLILLTAIS
+9 LIFALIVNS
-22 NYIFAGTTGKIA
+22 IFAGTTGKIA

-74 PGVYTLRASVV
+74 PGIYSVRASVV

-91 VTNVRVNIDLTTRI
+91 VTNVRVNVDLTTRV

-127 LVQKDLTA
+127 LIQKDLTA

-237 NKFNGNI
+237 NNFNGNI

-255 KNIFMN
+255 SNIFMN

-271 SVDASLSGPILKDR
+271 SIDASLSGPILKDR

-309 TDVTREVSPD
+309 GDVTREVSPD

-338 RFFYQAKL
+338 RFFYQTKL

-365 NYKDYDDFQRLNP
+365 NYKDYDNNQRLNP

-391 TLSINHA
+391 TISINHA
-398 ISNWTFYQLNFS
+398 LSNWTFYQLNFS

-421 KDIYTGD
+421 KDIYTGN

-443 PPYSFSTGGTNTSRF
+443 PPYSFSTGGTNTNRF

-476 QEVGI
+476 QEIGI

-504 ANGNKVNPYN
+504 ANGNKVSPFN
-514 VVIPPITTNNY
+514 VVIPPVTTNNY
-525 DTYLRKPQE
+525 DTYLRKPKE
-534 GAAYIQTKLEM
+534 GAAYFQTKLEM

-556 DVFNPDGVVL
+556 DIFNPDGVIL
-566 SDPTDPNIYD
+566 SDPSDPNIYD

-591 VQDPGEPSKTVEDRL
+591 VQDPGEPSKTIQDRL

-688 QIGDDISIDVTMFFE
+688 QIGSDMSIDVTMFFE

-796 LNIVVAYTKPR
+796 LNIVIAYTKPR

-843 RKPSIFNV
+843 RKPNIFNV

-857 DIPIASTTLTF
+857 DIPVANTTLTF
-868 FVKVYNVFDANNPRG
+868 FIKVYNVFDSNNPRG

>member
-1 MMKSRNFI
+1 MKIRKEYFVLFI
-9 LGLFTLILLTAIS
+9 SFLILKAMTLYS
-22 NYIFAGTTGKIA
+22 GTTGKIA

-53 EGTTLGAATNLEG
+53 EGTTLGAATNLDG

-127 LVQKDLTA
+127 LIQKDLTA

-174 GGRSGQLAYQIDGVT
+174 GGRAGQLAYQIDGVT

-200 DVGTNAIQELQVISG
+200 DVGTSAIQELQVISG

-237 NKFNGNI
+237 NKFTGNI
-244 QLYSGDYFSNR
+244 QLYSGDYYSNR

-261 IDHINPLSVQ
+261 IEKINPFSVQ
-271 SVDASLSGPILKDR
+271 NFDASFSGPILRDR

-290 NARYYYNEGYLYGK
+290 NARYYFNEGYLYGK
-304 RIFLP
+304 RVFLP

-338 RFFYQAKL
+338 RFFFQTKL

-354 KLSYNFIYDYQ
+354 RLSYNFIYDYQ
-365 NYKDYDDFQRLNP
+365 NYKDYDHYQRLNP

-391 TLSINHA
+391 TISVNHA
-398 ISNWTFYQLNFS
+398 LSNWTFYQLNLS

-421 KDIYTGD
+421 KDIYTGN

-463 TYSVRLDWTSQLT
+463 TYSARLDWTSQIT

-481 KFGGEF
+481 KFGGEI

-504 ANGNKVNPYN
+504 ENGNKVNPYS
-514 VVIPPITTNNY
+514 VVIPPITTNNH
-525 DTYLRKPQE
+525 DKYLRKPLE
-534 GAAYIQTKLEM
+534 GAAYFQTKLEM
-545 FNMIVNAGIRL
+545 FNMIVNAGLRL

-576 PIKPDNKFFDYNGNG
+576 PIKPDNQFFDYNGNG
-591 VQDPGEPSKTVEDRL
+591 VQDPGEPTKTVEDRL
-606 KYWYKKA
+606 KYWYRKA

-618 VSPRVGIAYP
+618 LSPRIGIAYP

-688 QIGDDISIDVTMFFE
+688 QIGNDISIDVTMFFE

-731 DFGFSKGI
+731 DFGFSRGI

-751 ATNLDYTYSIT
+751 ATNLDYTYSVT

-807 DFGFSIIGNLY
+807 DYGFSIIGNLY

-843 RKPSIFNV
+843 RKPSIFNI
-851 DLRAYK
+851 DMRAYK
-857 DIPIASTTLTF
+857 DIAIATTTLTI
-868 FVKVYNVFDANNPRG
+868 FVKVYNLLDSNNPRG

-908 YNTLDELYTNP
+908 YNTLDDLYTNP

-924 PRRVEFGISYNF
+924 PRRIEFGISYNF

>member
-1 MMKSRNFI
+1 MKSRNINLKYYLFLI
-9 LGLFTLILLTAIS
+9 FTLIANSIL
-22 NYIFAGTTGKIA
+22 AGTTGKIA

-74 PGVYTLRASVV
+74 PGIYSVKASVV

-91 VTNVRVNIDLTTRI
+91 VTNVRVNIDLTTRV

-127 LVQKDLTA
+127 LIQKDLTA

-237 NKFNGNI
+237 NNFNGNI
-244 QLYSGDYFSNR
+244 QFYSGDYLSNR

-261 IDHINPLSVQ
+261 INHINPLSVQ
-271 SVDASLSGPILKDR
+271 SIDASLSGPILKDR
-285 LFFFT
+285 LFFFS

-338 RFFYQAKL
+338 RFFYQTKL

-365 NYKDYDDFQRLNP
+365 NYKDYDNYQRLNP

-391 TLSINHA
+391 TISINHA
-398 ISNWTFYQLNFS
+398 LSNWTFYQLNFS

-421 KDIYTGD
+421 KDIYTGN
-428 PARPTLYVDNDLIQN
+428 PVRPTLYVDNDLIQN
-443 PPYSFSTGGTNTSRF
+443 PPYSFSTGGTNMNRF

-463 TYSVRLDWTSQLT
+463 TYSIRLDWTSQLT
-476 QEVGI
+476 QEFGI

-504 ANGNKVNPYN
+504 ANGNKVNPFN

-534 GAAYIQTKLEM
+534 GAVYFQTKLEM
-545 FNMIVNAGIRL
+545 FNIIVNAGIRL
-556 DVFNPDGVVL
+556 DIFNPDGVIL

-576 PIKPDNKFFDYNGNG
+576 PIKPNNKFFDYNGNG
-591 VQDPGEPSKTVEDRL
+591 VQDPDEPSKTIQDRL

-688 QIGDDISIDVTMFFE
+688 QIGSDMSIDVTMFFE

-769 ADARNAI
+769 ADARNAV

-843 RKPSIFNV
+843 RKPNIFNV

>member
-1 MMKSRNFI
+1 MMEIKYKKW
-9 LGLFTLILLTAIS
+9 LLLVLILTVSEL
-22 NYIFAGTTGKIA
+22 FAGTTGKIA

-74 PGVYTLRASVV
+74 PGTYTVRASVV
-85 GYETKI
+85 GYETKV
-91 VTNVRVNIDLTTRI
+91 VTNVRVNIDLTTRL

-114 ELGQEVVVTATRP
+114 ELEQEVVVTATRP
-127 LVQKDLTA
+127 LIQKDLTA

-163 IVSAGG
+163 VVSGG

-174 GGRSGQLAYQIDGVT
+174 GGRSGQLLYQIDGVT

-237 NKFNGNI
+237 NNFTGNV
-244 QLYSGDYFSNR
+244 QLYSGDYLSNR
-255 KNIFMN
+255 RNIFMN
-261 IDHINPLSVQ
+261 IDNINPLSVQ
-271 SVDASLSGPILKDR
+271 NFDISLSGPIIKNN

-290 NARYYYNEGYLYGK
+290 NARYYYNEGHLYGK
-304 RIFLP
+304 RIFRP
-309 TDVTREVSPD
+309 TDVTRQISPD
-319 SFIVQASGDGAFV
+319 SFIVQATGDGAFV

-338 RFFYQAKL
+338 RLFFQSKL
-346 TQRVTSTF
+346 TQRITST
-354 KLSYNFIYDYQ
+354 LRVSYNFIYDYQ

-391 TLSINHA
+391 TVSINHA

-410 YYFKDYRHYLY
+410 YFFKDYRHYLY

-428 PARPTLYVDNDLIQN
+428 STRPTLYVDNDLIQN

-463 TYSVRLDWTSQLT
+463 TYSARLDWTSQLT
-476 QEVGI
+476 QEIGI
-481 KFGGEF
+481 KFGGEI

-498 LQPMVD
+498 LQPMLD
-504 ANGNKVNPYN
+504 ETGSKVYPYN
-514 VVIPPITTNNY
+514 VVIPPLTTNNH
-525 DTYLRKPQE
+525 DKYLRKPLE
-534 GAAYIQTKLEM
+534 GAAYFQTKLEM
-545 FNMIVNAGIRL
+545 FNMIVNAGVRL
-556 DVFNPDGVVL
+556 DIFNPDGVVL
-566 SDPTDPNIYD
+566 SDPADPNIYD
-576 PIKPDNKFFDYNGNG
+576 PIKPSNKFFDYNGNG
-591 VQDPGEPSKTVEDRL
+591 VQDNGEPTKTVEDRL

-618 VSPRVGIAYP
+618 ISPRIGIAYP

-688 QIGDDISIDVTMFFE
+688 QIGNDISIDVTMFFE

-722 RSYSIFANS
+722 RSYSIYANS

-739 TLRFE
+739 TFRFE

-796 LNIVVAYTKPR
+796 LNLVVAYTKPR
-807 DFGFSIIGNLY
+807 DYGLSIIANLY

-825 QINKN
+825 QVNKN

-843 RKPSIFNV
+843 RKPSIFNI
-851 DLRAYK
+851 DLRTYK
-857 DIPIASTTLTF
+857 DIPIRKTTITIF
-868 FVKVYNVFDANNPRG
+868 MKIYNLLDSNNPRG

-897 LEAQKINPKLY
+897 LEAQKVNPKLY
-908 YNTLDELYTNP
+908 YNTLDDLFTNP

-924 PRRVEFGISYNF
+924 PRRVEIGISYNF

>member
-1 MMKSRNFI
+1 MKSRSLNLKFAI
-9 LGLFTLILLTAIS
+9 FLLLITAVS
-22 NYIFAGTTGKIA
+22 LWAGTTGKIA

-43 EGIPFANVII
+43 EGIPFANVLI
-53 EGTTLGAATNLEG
+53 EGTNLGAATNLDG
-66 YYTIINVP
+66 YYTIINIP
-74 PGVYTLRASVV
+74 PGVYTVRASVV
-85 GYETKI
+85 GYETKV
-91 VTNVRVNIDLTTRI
+91 VTNVRVSIDLTTRV

-135 STSVVGSDLISELP
+135 STSIVGSELISELP
-149 VTEVRDVLTLQAGV
+149 VTEVRDVLTLQAGI

-169 GIHVR
+169 DLHVR
-174 GGRSGQLAYQIDGVT
+174 GGRKGQLVYQIDGVT

-237 NKFNGNI
+237 NKFTGNL

-261 IDHINPLSVQ
+261 IERINPFSVRNI
-271 SVDASLSGPILKDR
+271 DGSLSGPIIRDE

-290 NARYYYNEGYLYGK
+290 NLRYYYNEGYLYGK
-304 RIFLP
+304 RVFLP

-338 RFFYQAKL
+338 RIFMQTKL
-346 TQRVTSTF
+346 TQRVTSTL
-354 KLSYNFIYDYQ
+354 KVSYNFIYDYQ
-365 NYKDYDDFQRLNP
+365 NYKDYDNYQRLNP

-391 TLSINHA
+391 TITINHA
-398 ISNWTFYQLNFS
+398 ISNWTFYTIGLS

-428 PARPTLYVDNDLIQN
+428 PNRPTFYVDNDLIQN

-463 TYSVRLDWTSQLT
+463 TYSIRFDWTSQLT

-481 KFGGEF
+481 KFGGEL

-504 ANGNKVNPYN
+504 ENGNKVNPYN
-514 VVIPPITTNNY
+514 VVIPPLTTNNHDKY
-525 DTYLRKPQE
+525 FRKPVE
-534 GAAYIQTKLEM
+534 GAAYFQTKLEM
-545 FNMIVNAGIRL
+545 FNMIVNAGLRL
-556 DVFNPDGVVL
+556 DIFNPDGVVL
-566 SDPTDPNIYD
+566 NDPTDPSIYD
-576 PIKPDNKFFDYNGNG
+576 PIKPNNKFFDYNGNG
-591 VQDPGEPSKTVEDRL
+591 VQDPNEPTKTVEDRL

-613 SIKYQ
+613 IVKYQ

-679 VKGEIGLQQ
+679 VKGEIGLKQ
-688 QIGDDISIDVTMFFE
+688 QIGDDMSIDVTMFFE

-722 RSYSIFANS
+722 KSYSIYANS

-744 KRFSGGL
+744 KRFIGGL
-751 ATNLDYTYSIT
+751 ATNIDYTYSIT

-796 LNIVVAYTKPR
+796 LNVIVAYSKPR
-807 DFGFSIIGNLY
+807 DYGFSIIGNLY

-843 RKPSIFNV
+843 RKPNIFNI

-857 DIPIASTTLTF
+857 DIAIANTTLTF
-868 FVKVYNVFDANNPRG
+868 FVKVYNLLDSNNPRS

-897 LEAQKINPKLY
+897 LEAIKINPKLY

>member
-1 MMKSRNFI
+1 MKSRNIKLSYLII
-9 LGLFTLILLTAIS
+9 LFFAAIV

-85 GYETKI
+85 GYETKF

-200 DVGTNAIQELQVISG
+200 DVGTSAIQELQVISG

-237 NKFNGNI
+237 NNFNGNI
-244 QLYSGDYFSNR
+244 QLYSGDYYSNR

-261 IDHINPLSVQ
+261 IDHINPFSVQ
-271 SVDASLSGPILKDR
+271 NIDVSLSGPILKDR

-290 NARYYYNEGYLYGK
+290 NARYFYNEGYLYGK
-304 RIFLP
+304 RVFLP

-319 SFIVQASGDGAFV
+319 SFIVKASGDGAFV

-338 RFFYQAKL
+338 RIFYQAKL
-346 TQRVTSTF
+346 TQRITSTF
-354 KLSYNFIYDYQ
+354 RLSYNFIYDYQ
-365 NYKDYDDFQRLNP
+365 NYKDYDNFQRLNP

-391 TLSINHA
+391 TISINHA
-398 ISNWTFYQLNFS
+398 LSNWTFYQLNFS

-443 PPYSFSTGGTNTSRF
+443 PPYSFSTGGTNPNRF

-504 ANGNKVNPYN
+504 ANGNKVNPFN
-514 VVIPPITTNNY
+514 VAIPPITTNNY
-525 DTYLRKPQE
+525 DTYLRKPKE
-534 GAAYIQTKLEM
+534 GAAYFQTKLEM

-566 SDPTDPNIYD
+566 NDPTDPNIYD
-576 PIKPDNKFFDYNGNG
+576 PIKPNNKFFDYNGNG

-613 SIKYQ
+613 SVKYQ
-618 VSPRVGIAYP
+618 VSPRIGIAYP

-688 QIGDDISIDVTMFFE
+688 QIGSDISIDVTMFFE
-703 DFRDLIG
+703 DFRNLVG

-722 RSYSIFANS
+722 KSYSIYANS

-769 ADARNAI
+769 ADARNAV
-776 LGGAAPETFIAPLDW
+776 LGGALPETFIAPLDW

-796 LNIVVAYTKPR
+796 LNVVIAYTKPR
-807 DFGFSIIGNLY
+807 DFGFSIIGNFY

-857 DIPIASTTLTF
+857 DIPIANTTLTF

>member
-1 MMKSRNFI
+1 MKSRNIKLSYLII
-9 LGLFTLILLTAIS
+9 LFFAAIV

-85 GYETKI
+85 GYETKV

-200 DVGTNAIQELQVISG
+200 DVGTSAIQELQVISG

-237 NKFNGNI
+237 NNFNGNI
-244 QLYSGDYFSNR
+244 QLYSGDYYSNR

-271 SVDASLSGPILKDR
+271 NIDVSLSGPILKDR

-290 NARYYYNEGYLYGK
+290 NARYFYNEGYLYGK
-304 RIFLP
+304 RVFLP

-319 SFIVQASGDGAFV
+319 SFIVKASGDGAFV

-338 RFFYQAKL
+338 RIFYQAKL
-346 TQRVTSTF
+346 TQRITSTF
-354 KLSYNFIYDYQ
+354 RLSYNFIYDYQ
-365 NYKDYDDFQRLNP
+365 NYKDYDNFQRLNP

-391 TLSINHA
+391 TISINHA
-398 ISNWTFYQLNFS
+398 LSNWTFYQLNFS

-428 PARPTLYVDNDLIQN
+428 SARPTLYVDNDLIQN
-443 PPYSFSTGGTNTSRF
+443 PPYSFSTGGTNPNRF

-504 ANGNKVNPYN
+504 ANGNKVNPFN
-514 VVIPPITTNNY
+514 VAIPPITTNNY
-525 DTYLRKPQE
+525 DTYLRKPKE
-534 GAAYIQTKLEM
+534 GAAYFQTKLEM

-566 SDPTDPNIYD
+566 NDPTDPNIYD
-576 PIKPDNKFFDYNGNG
+576 PIKPNNKFFDYNGNG

-613 SIKYQ
+613 SVKYQ
-618 VSPRVGIAYP
+618 VSPRIGIAYP

-688 QIGDDISIDVTMFFE
+688 QIGNDISIDVTMFFE
-703 DFRDLIG
+703 DFRNLVG

-722 RSYSIFANS
+722 KSYSIYANS

-769 ADARNAI
+769 ADARNAV
-776 LGGAAPETFIAPLDW
+776 LGGALPETFIAPLDW

-796 LNIVVAYTKPR
+796 LNVVIAYTKPR
-807 DFGFSIIGNLY
+807 DFGFSIIGNFY

>member
-1 MMKSRNFI
+1 MKLRIIQLLITFQI
-9 LGLFTLILLTAIS
+9 LAFSFMSL
-22 NYIFAGTTGKIA
+22 FAGTTGKIA
-34 GRVTDAKTG
+34 GRVIDAKTK
-43 EGIPFANVII
+43 EGIPFANIII

-85 GYETKI
+85 GYETKV

-105 DFELREKTV
+105 DFELREKTL
-114 ELGQEVVVTATRP
+114 ELGQEIVVTAQRP
-127 LVQKDLTA
+127 LIQKDLTA

-174 GGRSGQLAYQIDGVT
+174 GGRAGQLAYQIDGVT

-200 DVGTNAIQELQVISG
+200 DVGTSAIQELQVISG

-237 NKFNGNI
+237 NKFTGNV
-244 QLYSGDYFSNR
+244 QLYGGDYYSNR

-261 IDHINPLSVQ
+261 IERINPLSVQ
-271 SVDASLSGPILKDR
+271 NIDLSLSGPILRDR

-319 SFIVQASGDGAFV
+319 SFIVRASGDGAFV

-338 RFFYQAKL
+338 RLFFQTKL
-346 TQRVTSTF
+346 TQRLTSTF
-354 KLSYNFIYDYQ
+354 RVSYNLIYDYQ
-365 NYKDYDDFQRLNP
+365 NYKDYDNYQRLNP

-391 TLSINHA
+391 TFSINHA
-398 ISNWTFYQLNFS
+398 LSNWTFYQLNFS

-428 PARPTLYVDNDLIQN
+428 TTRPTLYVDNDLIQN
-443 PPYSFSTGGTNTSRF
+443 PPYSFATGGTNTSRF

-476 QEVGI
+476 QEVSI

-487 KQHRI
+487 KQHQI
-492 YYENIN
+492 YFENIN
-498 LQPMVD
+498 LQPMLDV
-504 ANGNKVNPYN
+504 NGNKVSPYN
-514 VVIPPITTNNY
+514 VVIPPITTNNH
-525 DTYLRKPQE
+525 DKYLRKPQE
-534 GAAYIQTKLEM
+534 GAAYLQTKLEM
-545 FNMIVNAGIRL
+545 FNMIVNAGLRL

-576 PIKPDNKFFDYNGNG
+576 PIKPNNKFFDYNQNG
-591 VQDPGEPSKTVEDRL
+591 VQDANEPSKTIEDRN

-618 VSPRVGIAYP
+618 LSPRVGIAYP

-688 QIGDDISIDVTMFFE
+688 QIGDDISVDVTMFFE
-703 DFRDLIG
+703 DFRNLVG
-710 TQTDEVLVFGGA
+710 TQTEEVLVFGGA
-722 RSYSIFANS
+722 RSYSIYANS

-739 TLRFE
+739 TARFE

-751 ATNLDYTYSIT
+751 ATNIDYTYSIT

-796 LNIVVAYTKPR
+796 LNIVVAYSRPR
-807 DFGFSIIGNLY
+807 NFGFSIIGNLY

-843 RKPSIFNV
+843 KKPSIFNI

-857 DIPIASTTLTF
+857 DIPLASTTLTF
-868 FVKVYNVFDANNPRG
+868 FVKVYNVLDSNNPRG

-924 PRRVEFGISYNF
+924 PRRVELGISYNF

>member
-1 MMKSRNFI
+1 MKSRNIKLNYLII
-9 LGLFTLILLTAIS
+9 LFFAAIV

-85 GYETKI
+85 GYETKV

-200 DVGTNAIQELQVISG
+200 DVGTSAIQELQVISG

-237 NKFNGNI
+237 NNFNGNI
-244 QLYSGDYFSNR
+244 QLYSGDYYSNR

-271 SVDASLSGPILKDR
+271 NIDVSLSGPILKDR

-290 NARYYYNEGYLYGK
+290 NARYFYNEGYLYGK
-304 RIFLP
+304 RVFLP

-319 SFIVQASGDGAFV
+319 SFIVKASGDGAFV

-338 RFFYQAKL
+338 RIFYQAKL
-346 TQRVTSTF
+346 TQRITSTF
-354 KLSYNFIYDYQ
+354 RLSYNFIYDYQ
-365 NYKDYDDFQRLNP
+365 NYKDYDNFQRLNP

-391 TLSINHA
+391 TISINHA
-398 ISNWTFYQLNFS
+398 LSNWTFYQLNFS

-428 PARPTLYVDNDLIQN
+428 SARPTLYVDNDLIQN
-443 PPYSFSTGGTNTSRF
+443 PPYSFSTGGTNPNRF

-504 ANGNKVNPYN
+504 ANGNKVNPFN
-514 VVIPPITTNNY
+514 VAIPPVTTNNY

-566 SDPTDPNIYD
+566 NDPTDPNIYD

-613 SIKYQ
+613 SVKYQ
-618 VSPRVGIAYP
+618 VSPRIGIAYP

-688 QIGDDISIDVTMFFE
+688 QIGSDISIDVTMFFE
-703 DFRDLIG
+703 DFRNLVG

-722 RSYSIFANS
+722 KSYSIYANS

-751 ATNLDYTYSIT
+751 ATNIDYTYSIT

-769 ADARNAI
+769 ADARNAV
-776 LGGAAPETFIAPLDW
+776 LGGALPETFIAPLDW

-796 LNIVVAYTKPR
+796 LNVVIAYTKPR
-807 DFGFSIIGNLY
+807 DFGFSIIGNFY

>member
-1 MMKSRNFI
+1 MKPRVIF
-9 LGLFTLILLTAIS
+9 LFTIPICLSLILTV
-22 NYIFAGTTGKIA
+22 FAGTTGKIA

-74 PGVYTLRASVV
+74 PGVYTVKASVV

-91 VTNVRVNIDLTTRI
+91 VTNVRVNIDLTTRV

-127 LVQKDLTA
+127 LIQKDLTA

-163 IVSAGG
+163 VVSAGG

-174 GGRSGQLAYQIDGVT
+174 GGRAGQLAFQIDGVT

-200 DVGTNAIQELQVISG
+200 DVGTSAIQELQVISG

-237 NKFNGNI
+237 NKFTGNI
-244 QLYSGDYFSNR
+244 QIYSGDYYSNR

-261 IDHINPLSVQ
+261 IDHINPLTVQ
-271 SVDASLSGPILKDR
+271 NFDASLSGPIIRDK

-290 NARYYYNEGYLYGK
+290 NARYYFNEGYLYGK
-304 RIFLP
+304 RVFLP

-338 RFFYQAKL
+338 RIYFQTKL
-346 TQRVTSTF
+346 TQRLTSTF
-354 KLSYNFIYDYQ
+354 RLSYNFIYDYQ
-365 NYKDYDDFQRLNP
+365 NYKDYDHYQRLNP

-391 TLSINHA
+391 TISINHA
-398 ISNWTFYQLNFS
+398 LSNWTFYQLNLS

-428 PARPTLYVDNDLIQN
+428 PQRPTLYVDNDLIQN
-443 PPYSFSTGGTNTSRF
+443 PPYSFATGGTNTSRF

-492 YYENIN
+492 YFENIN
-498 LQPMVD
+498 LQPMLD

-514 VVIPPITTNNY
+514 VVIPPLTTTNH
-525 DTYLRKPQE
+525 DKYLREPQE
-534 GAAYIQTKLEM
+534 GAAYFQTKLEM
-545 FNMIVNAGIRL
+545 FNMIVNAGLRL
-556 DVFNPDGVVL
+556 DIFNPDGVVL

-576 PIKPDNKFFDYNGNG
+576 PIKPNNKFFDYNGNG
-591 VQDPGEPSKTVEDRL
+591 VQDPGEPTKTIEDRL

-618 VSPRVGIAYP
+618 ISPRVGIAYP

-688 QIGDDISIDVTMFFE
+688 QIGSDISIDVTMFFE
-703 DFRDLIG
+703 DFRNLVG

-722 RSYSIFANS
+722 RSYSIYVNS
-731 DFGFSKGI
+731 DFGFSRGI
-739 TLRFE
+739 TARFE

-751 ATNLDYTYSIT
+751 ATNIDYTYSIT

-796 LNIVVAYTKPR
+796 LNIVVAYTQPR
-807 DFGFSIIGNLY
+807 NFGFSIIGNLY

-843 RKPSIFNV
+843 RKPNIFNI
-851 DLRAYK
+851 DMRAYK
-857 DIPIASTTLTF
+857 DIALANTTLTIF
-868 FVKVYNVFDANNPRG
+868 IKVYNLLDANNPRG
-883 VYGDTGDPFFTFGK
+883 VYGDTGDPFFTFSK

-908 YNTLDELYTNP
+908 YNTLDDLYTNP

>member
-1 MMKSRNFI
+1 MKSRNFI

-149 VTEVRDVLTLQAGV
+149 VTEVHDVLTLQAGV

-391 TLSINHA
+391 TISINHA

-428 PARPTLYVDNDLIQN
+428 PTRPTLYVDNDLIQN

-534 GAAYIQTKLEM
+534 GAAYVQTKLEM

-556 DVFNPDGVVL
+556 DVFNPDGVIL

-591 VQDPGEPSKTVEDRL
+591 VQDPGEPSKTIEDRL

>member
-1 MMKSRNFI
+1 MKIRI
-9 LGLFTLILLTAIS
+9 IKLLTLIVVIIIS
-22 NYIFAGTTGKIA
+22 SISLYAGTTGKIA

-74 PGVYTLRASVV
+74 PGIYTLRASVV
-85 GYETKI
+85 GYETRV

-127 LVQKDLTA
+127 LIQKDLTA

-237 NKFNGNI
+237 NKFTGNI
-244 QLYSGDYFSNR
+244 QLYGGDYYSTR

-261 IDHINPLSVQ
+261 IDHLNPISLQ
-271 SVDASLSGPILKDR
+271 NFDASLSGPIFRDH

-290 NARYYYNEGYLYGK
+290 NVRYYFNEGYLYGK
-304 RIFLP
+304 RVFLP

-319 SFIVQASGDGAFV
+319 SFVVQASGDGAYV

-338 RFFYQAKL
+338 RIFFQTKL
-346 TQRVTSTF
+346 TQRLTSTF
-354 KLSYNFIYDYQ
+354 RLSYNLIYDYQ
-365 NYKDYDDFQRLNP
+365 NYKDFDNYQRLNP

-391 TLSINHA
+391 TISINHA
-398 ISNWTFYQLNFS
+398 LSNWTFYQLNLS

-421 KDIYTGD
+421 KDIYTGN
-428 PARPTLYVDNDLIQN
+428 PNRPTLYVDNDRIQN

-463 TYSVRLDWTSQLT
+463 TYSARLDWTSQLT
-476 QEVGI
+476 QEIGI
-481 KFGGEF
+481 KFGGEL

-492 YYENIN
+492 YYENIT

-514 VVIPPITTNNY
+514 VVIPPLTTNNH
-525 DTYLRKPQE
+525 DKYLRKPLE
-534 GAAYIQTKLEM
+534 GATYFQTKLEM
-545 FNMIVNAGIRL
+545 FNMIVNAGLRL
-556 DVFNPDGVVL
+556 DIFNPDGVVL
-566 SDPTDPNIYD
+566 SDPSDPNIYD

-591 VQDPGEPSKTVEDRL
+591 VQDSNEPVKTVEDRL

-618 VSPRVGIAYP
+618 VSPRIGIAYP

-648 ELLYTNPDFELGVGS
+648 ELLYTNPEFELGVGS

-670 NADLKPQKT
+670 NANLKPQKT

-688 QIGDDISIDVTMFFE
+688 QIGNDISIDVTMFFE

-722 RSYSIFANS
+722 RSYSIYANS

-739 TLRFE
+739 TVRFE

-751 ATNLDYTYSIT
+751 ATNIDYTYSIT

-796 LNIVVAYTKPR
+796 LNVVVAYTKPR

-843 RKPSIFNV
+843 RKPSIFNI

-857 DIPIASTTLTF
+857 DIAIAKTTLTIF
-868 FVKVYNVFDANNPRG
+868 TKVYNLLDSNNPRG
-883 VYGDTGDPFFTFGK
+883 IYGDTGDPFFTFGK

-924 PRRVEFGISYNF
+924 PRRIEFGISYNF

>member
-1 MMKSRNFI
+1 MKSRNIKLNYLII
-9 LGLFTLILLTAIS
+9 LFFAAIV

-85 GYETKI
+85 GYETKV

-200 DVGTNAIQELQVISG
+200 DVGTSAIQELQVISG

-237 NKFNGNI
+237 NNFNGNI
-244 QLYSGDYFSNR
+244 QLYSGDYYSNR

-261 IDHINPLSVQ
+261 IDHINPFSVQ
-271 SVDASLSGPILKDR
+271 NIDVSLSGPILKDR

-290 NARYYYNEGYLYGK
+290 NARYFYNEGYLYGK
-304 RIFLP
+304 RVFLP

-319 SFIVQASGDGAFV
+319 SFIVKASGDGAFV

-338 RFFYQAKL
+338 RIFYQAKL
-346 TQRVTSTF
+346 TQRITSTF
-354 KLSYNFIYDYQ
+354 RLSYNFIYDYQ
-365 NYKDYDDFQRLNP
+365 NYKDYDNFQRLNP

-391 TLSINHA
+391 TISINHA
-398 ISNWTFYQLNFS
+398 LSNWTFYQLNFS

-428 PARPTLYVDNDLIQN
+428 SARPTLYVDNDLIQN
-443 PPYSFSTGGTNTSRF
+443 PPYSFSTGGTNPNRF

-504 ANGNKVNPYN
+504 ANGNKVNPFN
-514 VVIPPITTNNY
+514 VAIPPITTNNY

-566 SDPTDPNIYD
+566 NDPTDPNIYD

-613 SIKYQ
+613 SVKYQ
-618 VSPRVGIAYP
+618 VSPRIGIAYP

-688 QIGDDISIDVTMFFE
+688 QIGNDILIDVTMFFE
-703 DFRDLIG
+703 DFRNLVG

-722 RSYSIFANS
+722 KSYSIYANS

-776 LGGAAPETFIAPLDW
+776 LGGALPETFIAPLDW

-796 LNIVVAYTKPR
+796 LNLIVAYTKPR
-807 DFGFSIIGNLY
+807 NYGFSIIGNLY

-830 TRVTQNAFPRNSG
+830 TRVAQNAFPRNSG

-868 FVKVYNVFDANNPRG
+868 FVKVYNVLDANNPRV

>member
-1 MMKSRNFI
+1 MKLRI
-9 LGLFTLILLTAIS
+9 KHLIYLLSFLICS
-22 NYIFAGTTGKIA
+22 LPSLYAGTTGKIA
-34 GRVTDAKTG
+34 GRVIDAKTK

-53 EGTTLGAATNLEG
+53 EGTNLGAATNLEG

-74 PGVYTLRASVV
+74 PGVYTLKASVV

-105 DFELREKTV
+105 DFELREKTL

-127 LVQKDLTA
+127 LIQKDLTA

-174 GGRSGQLAYQIDGVT
+174 GGRAGQLAYQIDGVT

-200 DVGTNAIQELQVISG
+200 DVGTSAIQELQVISG

-237 NKFNGNI
+237 NKFTGNV
-244 QLYSGDYFSNR
+244 QLYAGDYYSTR

-261 IDHINPLSVQ
+261 IERINPLSVRN
-271 SVDASLSGPILKDR
+271 VDVSLSGPIIRDN

-290 NARYYYNEGYLYGK
+290 NARYYFNEGYLYGK
-304 RIFLP
+304 RVFLP

-338 RFFYQAKL
+338 RYFFQTKL
-346 TQRVTSTF
+346 TQRLTSTF
-354 KLSYNFIYDYQ
+354 RVSYNFIYDYQ
-365 NYKDYDDFQRLNP
+365 NYKDYDNYQRLNP

-391 TLSINHA
+391 TFSINHA
-398 ISNWTFYQLNFS
+398 LSNWTFYQLNLS

-428 PARPTLYVDNDLIQN
+428 PNRPTLYVDNDKIQN

-463 TYSVRLDWTSQLT
+463 TYSARLDWTSQLT

-492 YYENIN
+492 YFENIN
-498 LQPMVD
+498 LQPMLD

-514 VVIPPITTNNY
+514 VVIPPITTNNH
-525 DTYLRKPQE
+525 DKYLRKPQE
-534 GAAYIQTKLEM
+534 GAAYFQTKLEM
-545 FNMIVNAGIRL
+545 FNMIVNAGLRL

-576 PIKPDNKFFDYNGNG
+576 PIKPDNKFFDYNKNG
-591 VQDPGEPSKTVEDRL
+591 VQDPGEPSKTVEDRM

-613 SIKYQ
+613 SVKYQ

-628 ITDKGVIHF
+628 ITDRGVIHF

-688 QIGDDISIDVTMFFE
+688 QIGSDISIDVTMFFE
-703 DFRDLIG
+703 DFRNLVG

-722 RSYSIFANS
+722 RSYSIYANS
-731 DFGFSKGI
+731 DFGFSRGI

-751 ATNLDYTYSIT
+751 ATNIDYTYSIT

-796 LNIVVAYTKPR
+796 LNIVVAYSKPR

-843 RKPSIFNV
+843 RKPNIFNI
-851 DLRAYK
+851 DMRAYK

-868 FVKVYNVFDANNPRG
+868 FVKVYNLLDANNPRG

-924 PRRVEFGISYNF
+924 PRRIEFGISYNF

>member
-1 MMKSRNFI
+1 MKSRNFEI
-9 LGLFTLILLTAIS
+9 FYFIVLSFVVIV

-127 LVQKDLTA
+127 LIQKDLTA
-135 STSVVGSDLISELP
+135 STSVVGADLISELP

-163 IVSAGG
+163 IVSASG

-200 DVGTNAIQELQVISG
+200 DVGTSAIQELQVISG

-237 NKFNGNI
+237 NNFNGNI
-244 QLYSGDYFSNR
+244 QLYSGDYYSKRN
-255 KNIFMN
+255 NIFMN
-261 IDHINPLSVQ
+261 IDHINPFSVQ
-271 SVDASLSGPILKDR
+271 NLDVSLSGPILRDR

-290 NARYYYNEGYLYGK
+290 NARYYYNEGHLYGK
-304 RIFLP
+304 RVFLP

-338 RFFYQAKL
+338 RFFYQTKL
-346 TQRVTSTF
+346 TQRVTPTF

-365 NYKDYDDFQRLNP
+365 NYKDYDNFQRLNP

-391 TLSINHA
+391 TISINHA
-398 ISNWTFYQLNFS
+398 ISNWSFYQLNFS

-428 PARPTLYVDNDLIQN
+428 PTRPTLYVDNDLIQN

-476 QEVGI
+476 QEIGI

-492 YYENIN
+492 YFENIN

-504 ANGNKVNPYN
+504 ENGNKVNPFN
-514 VVIPPITTNNY
+514 VIIPPVTTNNY
-525 DTYLRKPQE
+525 DTYLRKPKE
-534 GAAYIQTKLEM
+534 GAAYFQTKLEM

-556 DVFNPDGVVL
+556 DIFNPDGVVL

-576 PIKPDNKFFDYNGNG
+576 PIKPDNKFYDYNGNG
-591 VQDPGEPSKTVEDRL
+591 VQDPDEPSKTIEDRL

-688 QIGDDISIDVTMFFE
+688 QIGDDISVDVTMFFE
-703 DFRDLIG
+703 DFRNLVG

-722 RSYSIFANS
+722 RSYSIYANS

-739 TLRFE
+739 TFRFE

-776 LGGAAPETFIAPLDW
+776 LGGALPETFIAPLDW

-807 DFGFSIIGNLY
+807 DFGFSIIGNFY

-857 DIPIASTTLTF
+857 DIPIASTTLTL

-883 VYGDTGDPFFTFGK
+883 VFGDTGDPFFTFGK